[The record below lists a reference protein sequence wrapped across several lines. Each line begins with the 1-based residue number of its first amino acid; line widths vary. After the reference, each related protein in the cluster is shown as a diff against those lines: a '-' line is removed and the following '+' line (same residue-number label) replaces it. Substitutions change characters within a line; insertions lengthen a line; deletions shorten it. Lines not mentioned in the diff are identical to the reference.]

1 MRTATLK
8 ASTEPELRPA
18 ARLRW
23 GVAGCGDVVRRHVG
37 PALAA
42 SHRHRLAAIWG
53 RDKSRANALAAS
65 LNVPLATDDFARLCA
80 AVDAVYVATPVSS
93 HLPLAAAA
101 LEAGCHVLVEKP
113 LNVGLA
119 PVAPLLDRSGA
130 GWPLA
135 ACAYYRRIA
144 PALRWLFSAVRTGEF
159 GRARRVEVSFSS
171 PFDPTADDP
180 KVWRLDRGVAGAGVL
195 ADAGS
200 HRIDLLLWLFGRPAL
215 LRAQLDDIT
224 PGGCERLAALTLQW
238 PHGLEAACSFAW
250 TNARRDRFVVEFE
263 RARVALDPLDSG
275 CVIASGT
282 EGGDRRLEFESAAN
296 PHLHLIEDFERAVAS
311 GAAPACTIATALGVD
326 DVLLAAVQSQGRT
339 VPIYRDSRG
348 ALRV

>member
-1 MRTATLK
+1 
-8 ASTEPELRPA
+8 
-18 ARLRW
+18 
-23 GVAGCGDVVRRHVG
+23 VAGCGDVVRRHVG

-195 ADAGS
+195 A
-200 HRIDLLLWLFGRPAL
+200 
-215 LRAQLDDIT
+215 
-224 PGGCERLAALTLQW
+224 TLQW
-238 PHGLEAACSFAW
+238 PQGLEAACSFAW